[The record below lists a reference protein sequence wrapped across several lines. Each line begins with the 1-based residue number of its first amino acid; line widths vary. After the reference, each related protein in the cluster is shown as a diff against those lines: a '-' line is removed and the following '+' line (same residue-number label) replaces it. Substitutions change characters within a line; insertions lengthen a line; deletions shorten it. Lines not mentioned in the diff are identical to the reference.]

1 MSPADKI
8 KREKYRMRQFTGW
21 LFLTWF
27 ALAAAS
33 PALSAPRQKQSPE
46 VNLVAFGDWGFGTA
60 DQQAVADAIAAYAKD
75 RPRFDAAL
83 LLGDNFR
90 VTLEDTDDPNFQTV
104 FEKMYDRKRLNFP
117 FYACFGNHDYE
128 KDRFKVEL
136 DYARLHPQSRWKVP
150 SRWYRIDMPTT
161 KEPLVTVLM
170 LDSNKPM
177 MTGAD
182 WDAQIA
188 WMKQELDKPRARWT
202 VCCAHHTLFS
212 NGAHGDNGVLQ
223 SQWGEIFKDHK
234 VDFYLCGHDHTL
246 QHLEIEGWPT
256 TFIVSGGGGARRRSL
271 LRDNRGPYSRSDT
284 GFAALRFTE
293 SAATVSLIDSHDKLL
308 HVFERS
314 TDGTIRI
321 LATSPSDKATEHP
334 LKVIAGFDE
343 DPKHPATQPAAAPQG
358 KGRTTEGTEATESTK
373 KKF

>member
-1 MSPADKI
+1 
-8 KREKYRMRQFTGW
+8 MRKSAMWAGLIW
-21 LFLTWF
+21 AV
-27 ALAAAS
+27 ALAAT
-33 PALSAPRQKQSPE
+33 PVLSAPAGKPPTE
-46 VNLVAFGDWGFGTA
+46 VNVVAFGDWGFGTP
-60 DQQAVADAIAAYAKD
+60 DQQGVADAIAGFAAG

-90 VTLEDTDDPNFQTV
+90 VTLEDADDPNFERV
-104 FEKMYDRKRLNFP
+104 FEKVYDRKRLNFP

-128 KDRFKVEL
+128 KDRFRAEL
-136 DYARLHPQSRWKVP
+136 DYARLNPTSRWKVP
-150 SRWYRIDMPTT
+150 SRWYRVELPSA

-177 MTGAD
+177 MTGTD

-188 WMKQELDKPRARWT
+188 WMKQELGRPRGKWT
-202 VCCAHHTLFS
+202 ICCAHHTLFS

-223 SQWGEIFKDHK
+223 TQWGTIFKEQK

-246 QHLEIEGWPT
+246 QHLQIDGWPT
-256 TFIVSGGGGARRRSL
+256 SFVVSGGGGARRKAL

-284 GFAALRFTE
+284 GFAALRFTQVT
-293 SAATVSLIDSHDKLL
+293 ATVSLIDSHDKLL

-358 KGRTTEGTEATESTK
+358 TGPTTEGTEATEGTK
-373 KKF
+373 KKP

>member
-1 MSPADKI
+1 MSKALK
-8 KREKYRMRQFTGW
+8 W
-21 LFLTWF
+21 VCVFLL
-27 ALAAAS
+27 ALLAAR
-33 PALSAPRQKQSPE
+33 PAVAAPPE
-46 VNLVAFGDWGFGTA
+46 KHPPEINLLAFGDWGFGTA
-60 DQQAVADAIAAYAKD
+60 DQKAVADGIVAYAKD
-75 RPRFDAAL
+75 HPFDAAL

-90 VTLEDTDDPNFQTV
+90 VSLEGTDDPNFQTV

-117 FYACFGNHDYE
+117 FYVCFGNHDYE

-136 DYARLHPQSRWKVP
+136 DYARLNPKSRWKLP
-150 SRWYRIDMPTT
+150 SRWYRLDLPTAT
-161 KEPLVTVLM
+161 EPLVTVLM

-188 WMKQELDKPRARWT
+188 WMKQELDKPHARWT

-246 QHLEIEGWPT
+246 QHLQIEGWPT
-256 TFIVSGGGGARRRSL
+256 TFVISGGGGARRRSM
-271 LRDNRGPYSRSDT
+271 LRDNRGPYSRSDI
-284 GFAALRFTE
+284 GFATLRFTQ
-293 SAATVSLIDSHDKLL
+293 SAATVSLIDAHDMLL
-308 HVFERS
+308 HQFERS
-314 TDGTIRI
+314 MDGTIRI

-334 LKVIAGFDE
+334 LKVIVGIDE
-343 DPKHPATQPAAAPQG
+343 DPKHPASQPA
-358 KGRTTEGTEATESTK
+358 TTRPVQK
-373 KKF
+373 